1 VRYLILFLSFFSA
14 FLFANNVPDDF
25 MAMYEYKETKIT
37 VINVEGK
44 RTELTL
50 LANYNT
56 VKINSKKSEIDFR
69 NYLRGSRVK
78 EKTIN
83 TIINSLKTE
92 GIENS
97 ALCIGAISECIV
109 NSQNYDFV
117 YDFDKTKLYVY
128 FSPNVLLDDK
138 KQHSYVNN
146 RNKDTALVNHVD
158 AYLSADTD
166 SNSLS
171 VNDLTSIG
179 LAYGYLSSDVT
190 AYLNDSADNYF
201 DVNKLAYN
209 IDFNAYQ
216 LQVGLFDNN
225 QNTNATDVLFEKDNT
240 KDLSIHFGSSKN
252 LLENSDSYY
261 KKVYF
266 YAPSAGSMTVY
277 KDGRI
282 IKQYTVN
289 AGSGNIP
296 YTELPSGRYDVRIE
310 IVSNGVVSLN
320 QIYPVYNT
328 GDSTLS
334 AKESSFMFS
343 AGVYKESSYTLYDN
357 PEDSSDKN
365 TEDFGEK
372 VYVEDFD
379 DTFFLKGLYSYQV
392 NNTILLGTGLTIATN
407 NNVVGKIASKL
418 MLPLGSD
425 ITYLYSHYNQGSSS
439 QTVNLNTRWFGLNY
453 EDYNYVDEDVFAE
466 YLQGSSSRKSLTIN
480 TNYTISNRLSG
491 QSSYSYGQSGNDY
504 EYWSINSSLNYQ
516 FTSGNLLNANLMYA
530 GYGEQTNS
538 DGLELTINL
547 TIPLGDSLTA
557 TSSLYTHNGSVSQF
571 TNGLETSD
579 LIESK
584 DKNLQVKVAQ
594 SNYSNRAVSE
604 IVTYGNASGKHYESN
619 VYAYADT
626 TGERY
631 VNAGFSSSQ
640 VVTKEGIIATNKKS
654 DSYLLLNVDT
664 ESENVDNLGLLSL
677 KRNER
682 NIASSFIY
690 DDQILIPLDKYESY
704 QGEIDTESVSLEN
717 YGDASFTGFSFPG
730 SIYQM
735 DVQVGK
741 VITFVATFDDL
752 FSNTVEGITC
762 QGEGCV
768 DIAAISDGVYK
779 VAVREGQEFI
789 LWADDMVCLTPGVK
803 NIKSLNLGQ
812 NHCVPYINE
821 ESDTEFR
828 LADKEGRDKPVYYIG
843 KFKDTKKS
851 KESYSYLNK
860 KPYKLIKK
868 KVEDDLLVYV
878 TVDDGYKITQND
890 KALFNNI
897 LMTADNDS
905 RFGVPVVLV
914 LDDSWR

>member
-1 VRYLILFLSFFSA
+1 MRYFILSLSLFSA
-14 FLFANNVPDDF
+14 FIFANNVPDDF

-37 VINVEGK
+37 VTNVEGK
-44 RTELTL
+44 RAELTL

-69 NYLRGSRVK
+69 HYLTASRVK

-83 TIINSLKTE
+83 TIIRSLKTE

-97 ALCIGAISECIV
+97 ALCVGVISECVV
-109 NSQNYDFV
+109 NSQKYDFV
-117 YDFDKTKLYVY
+117 YDFDKMNLYVY
-128 FSPNVLLDDK
+128 FSPTVLLDNK
-138 KQHSYVNN
+138 NQQSYVNN
-146 RNKDTALVNHVD
+146 HNKDTALVNHVD

-171 VNDLTSIG
+171 VNDLTSVG

-190 AYLNDSADNYF
+190 AYLNDSGDDYF
-201 DVNKLAYN
+201 DVNKLSYN

-252 LLENSDSYY
+252 LLENSESYY

-328 GDSTLS
+328 GDNTLS

-343 AGVYKESSYTLYDN
+343 VGVYKESSYTLYDN
-357 PEDSSDKN
+357 PDDPFEEN
-365 TEDFGEK
+365 TESSGEK
-372 VYVEDFD
+372 VYAEDFD
-379 DTFFLKGLYSYQV
+379 DTLFLKGLYSYQV
-392 NNTILLGTGLTIATN
+392 NNTILVGTGLTVAKDN
-407 NNVVGKIASKL
+407 NLVGKIASKL
-418 MLPLGSD
+418 MLPVGSD

-439 QTVNLNTRWFGLNY
+439 QTINLNTRWFGLNY
-453 EDYNYVDEDVFAE
+453 EDYDYVEEDVFAE
-466 YLQGSSSRKSLTIN
+466 YLQGSSSRKSLTVN
-480 TNYTISNRLSG
+480 TNYNISSRLSG
-491 QSSYSYGQSGNDY
+491 QSSYSYGESGNDY

-516 FTSGNLLNANLMYA
+516 FAGGNLLNANLMYA
-530 GYGEQTNS
+530 GYGEETNS
-538 DGLELTINL
+538 DGLELTLNL

-557 TSSLYTHNGSVSQF
+557 TSSLYTHDGRVSQF

-579 LIESK
+579 LIENK
-584 DKNLQVKVAQ
+584 DQNLQVKVAQ
-594 SNYSNRAVSE
+594 SNYSDQAVSE
-604 IVTYGNASGKHYESN
+604 IVTYGNASGRTYESN
-619 VYAYADT
+619 IYAYADT
-626 TGERY
+626 SGERY

-640 VVTKEGIIATNKKS
+640 VVTEDGVIATNKKS

-682 NIASSFIY
+682 NVASSFIY
-690 DDQILIPLDKYESY
+690 DNQILVPLDKYESY

-717 YGDASFTGFSFPG
+717 YGDDSFTGFSFPG

-752 FSNTVEGITC
+752 FANTVEGISC
-762 QGEGCV
+762 QGDGCV
-768 DIAAISDGVYK
+768 DITPISDGVYK

-789 LWADDMVCLTPGVK
+789 LRADDMVCLTPGVK
-803 NIKSLNLGQ
+803 NITSLNLGQ
-812 NHCVPYINE
+812 NYCVPFVDD
-821 ESDTEFR
+821 ESDAEFR
-828 LADKEGRDKPVYYIG
+828 LADKEGKDKPVYYIG
-843 KFKDTKKS
+843 KFKDTKES
-851 KESYSYLNK
+851 KEVYSYLNK
-860 KPYKLIKK
+860 KPYKLIEKK
-868 KVEDDLLVYV
+868 IEDDLLVYV
-878 TVDDGYKITQND
+878 TVDNGYEITQND
-890 KALFNNI
+890 KTLFNNI